1 MSADALKSAFFDELL
16 KVNRKLRTMFDAR
29 VKKRGL
35 TLARARLLM
44 QIAER
49 EGDTQAELAE
59 LMHIEQ
65 PSLVGLL
72 DGLEKKG
79 LVVRCT
85 TDDDR
90 RAKRIFLTPAARR
103 ETDGMVTYV
112 EELRSQVLAGVD
124 DADIE
129 SATRVLGI
137 LSRNIGEAAE
147 D

>member
-1 MSADALKSAFFDELL
+1 MSTDGLKSAFFDELL
-16 KVNRKLRTMFDAR
+16 KVNRKLRTMFDSR
-29 VKKRGL
+29 VKARGL
-35 TLARARLLM
+35 TLARARLM
-44 QIAER
+44 MHIAER

-59 LMHIEQ
+59 LMQIEQ
-65 PSLVGLL
+65 PSLVGLI

-103 ETDGMVTYV
+103 EADSMIAFVA
-112 EELRSQVLAGVD
+112 ELRNQVLTGVD

-129 SATRVLGI
+129 SATRVLSI
-137 LSRNIGEAAE
+137 LSRNIGEASE
-147 D
+147 G

>member
-1 MSADALKSAFFDELL
+1 MSADVLKSAFFDELL

-29 VKKRGL
+29 VKTRGL

-103 ETDGMVTYV
+103 ETDGMIAYV
-112 EELRSQVLAGVD
+112 EELRCQVLAGVD

-129 SATRVLGI
+129 SATRVLSI

>member
-1 MSADALKSAFFDELL
+1 MSADELKSAFFDELL

-35 TLARARLLM
+35 TLARARLMM
-44 QIAER
+44 QIAEC
-49 EGDTQAELAE
+49 EGKTQAELAE
-59 LMHIEQ
+59 QMHIEQ
-65 PSLVGLL
+65 PSLVGLI

-90 RAKRIFLTPAARR
+90 RAKRIFLTPIARR
-103 ETDGMVTYV
+103 EADSMIAYV
-112 EELRSQVLAGVD
+112 AELRGQVLAGVD

-129 SATRVLGI
+129 SATRVLAI